1 MMEVTSLTRVGG
13 VAMGIVVAWDDIDRS
28 IIRMDFRGKWT
39 WGEFQT
45 ARQQVRTLME
55 SVNNPVYFIVDF
67 SGGFPPPP
75 DTLRIVYRS
84 MLDRPR
90 NASTTVIVSQSSFVE
105 TLYDIFGKAFPA
117 LGERLRLARSIEEAR
132 VILANI
138 RLRGES
144 AP

>member
-1 MMEVTSLTRVGG
+1 
-13 VAMGIVVAWDDIDRS
+13 MGIIVAWDDIDHQ

-45 ARQQVRTLME
+45 ARQQVRMLME
-55 SVNNPVYFIVDF
+55 SVSTPVYFIVDF

-105 TLYDIFGKAFPA
+105 TLYDIFGKAFPT
-117 LGERLRLARSIEEAR
+117 LSERLRLARSIEEAR

>member
-1 MMEVTSLTRVGG
+1 
-13 VAMGIVVAWDDIDRS
+13 MGIVVTWDDIDRY

-55 SVNNPVYFIVDF
+55 SVDYPVYFIVDF

-105 TLYDIFGKAFPA
+105 TLYDIFGKAFPT

-132 VILANI
+132 VILANL
-138 RLRGES
+138 RLRGET